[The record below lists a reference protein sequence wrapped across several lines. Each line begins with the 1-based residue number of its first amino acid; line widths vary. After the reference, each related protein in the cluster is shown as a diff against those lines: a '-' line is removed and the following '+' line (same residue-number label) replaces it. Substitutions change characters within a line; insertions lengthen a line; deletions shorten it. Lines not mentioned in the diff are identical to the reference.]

1 MGTFSVTIE
10 VGAPDRTSWLQVDV
24 LVDTGATFTWL
35 PRSLLTEL
43 GHAPT
48 GKESFELGDGRL
60 VQCDVG
66 EVPVRIGD
74 KVRTT
79 MCAFADDGEK
89 PALGAVTLEQ
99 FLLAP
104 DPVHKRLVPVIGL
117 ATNMSTQLGASRV
130 EP

>member
-1 MGTFSVTIE
+1 MGTFSVTVDI
-10 VGAPDRTSWLQVDV
+10 GSPDRRTWRPVEV

-35 PRSLLTEL
+35 PRGLLEEL
-43 GHAPT
+43 GHTPDS
-48 GKESFELGDGRL
+48 KKSFELGDGRL

-104 DPVHKRLVPVIGL
+104 DPVHKRLVPVVGL
-117 ATNMSTQLGASRV
+117 AMAWRAAEV
-130 EP
+130 